1 MALSESKNIGWKRWI
16 LLVWAFIEIVLFSGI
31 VFGWGS
37 LVFVLK
43 DEGIY
48 ADLCL
53 NRDEKDNN
61 TGSNSSY
68 DDSTAS
74 LVQSASTSGTEVNTQ
89 EPSDNVCKPQDE
101 NMALCFTI
109 ATALVC
115 VAAQFIGH
123 ISYKFGTRIYRLI
136 GL

>member
-53 NRDEKDNN
+53 NGAVKDNN
-61 TGSNSSY
+61 TGSNSLY
-68 DDSTAS
+68 DDST
-74 LVQSASTSGTEVNTQ
+74 SASTSATEVNTQ

-109 ATALVC
+109 ASALFC
-115 VAAQFIGH
+115 VAAPFIGH